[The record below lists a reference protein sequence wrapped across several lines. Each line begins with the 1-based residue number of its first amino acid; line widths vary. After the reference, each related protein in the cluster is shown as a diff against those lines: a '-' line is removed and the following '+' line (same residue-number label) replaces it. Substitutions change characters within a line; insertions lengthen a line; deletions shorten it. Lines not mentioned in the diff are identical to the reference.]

1 MTRNERRWVSW
12 GVFVWTLALLSIVS
26 QMRKLGADP
35 VSFVNIFGDTV
46 LIEDIRARGER

>member
-12 GVFVWTLALLSIVS
+12 GVFALLSIVS